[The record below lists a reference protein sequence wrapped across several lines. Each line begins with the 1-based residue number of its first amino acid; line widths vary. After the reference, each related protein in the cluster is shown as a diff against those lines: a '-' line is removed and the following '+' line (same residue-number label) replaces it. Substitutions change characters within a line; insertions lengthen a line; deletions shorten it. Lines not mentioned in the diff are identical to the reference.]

1 MGWIGVIGGIWGL
14 VMIALFIPAIRYCY
28 AAERRSYPEKF
39 EGRLPRRANF
49 IAVAFNFRS
58 IARDEETQALRW
70 KMNRLMLIILALSFA
85 MAIFLMIAV
94 PDTPAAN

>member
-1 MGWIGVIGGIWGL
+1 MGWIGIIGGVWGL
-14 VMIALFIPAIRYCY
+14 AMIALLIPAIRYCY

-58 IARDEETQALRW
+58 IARDAETQALRR
-70 KMNRLMLIILALSFA
+70 KMNRLLLIILASSLA
-85 MAIFLMIAV
+85 MAVFLKIAV
-94 PDTPAAN
+94 PDAP

>member
-1 MGWIGVIGGIWGL
+1 MGWIGIIGGVWGL
-14 VMIALFIPAIRYCY
+14 AMIALLIPAIRYCY

-58 IARDEETQALRW
+58 IARDAETQALRW
-70 KMNRLMLIILALSFA
+70 KMNRLLLIILASSLA
-85 MAIFLMIAV
+85 MALFLKIAV
-94 PDTPAAN
+94 PETSP

>member
-1 MGWIGVIGGIWGL
+1 MGWIGIIGGVWGV

-49 IAVAFNFRS
+49 IAVAFNFPS
-58 IARDEETQALRW
+58 IARDAETQALRW
-70 KMNRLMLIILALSFA
+70 KMNRLMLIILASSLA
-85 MAIFLMIAV
+85 MAIFLMIAA
-94 PDTPAAN
+94 PTMQAGG